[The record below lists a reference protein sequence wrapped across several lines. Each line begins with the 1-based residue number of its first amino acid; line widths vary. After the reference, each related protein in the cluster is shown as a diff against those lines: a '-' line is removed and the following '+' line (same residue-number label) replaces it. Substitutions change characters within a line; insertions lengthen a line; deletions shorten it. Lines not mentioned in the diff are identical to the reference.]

1 MRPSMLASSAMLTCD
16 AKAKVLIGSRIR
28 NTKNAMETHAMLSKV
43 VLLVAALTITVP
55 AFADS
60 VVPPGPV
67 KTPIVGQVGTP
78 KKVVIKKPLPP
89 CKPIPGHTACPR

>member
-1 MRPSMLASSAMLTCD
+1 MRPSMLGFYKTLTCD
-16 AKAKVLIGSRIR
+16 AKAKVLIGSRVR
-28 NTKNAMETHAMLSKV
+28 NTKNAVETHAMLSKV

-78 KKVVIKKPLPP
+78 KKVVVKNPPPP
-89 CKPIPGHTACPR
+89 CKPSPGHTACPR